1 MAGGR
6 RRRQGDAID
15 ENGSCLLPLPPAP
28 GFILRLDLFLK
39 ASRLSGRRTL
49 AQKLCDAGRVSING
63 STAKSSHPVKVG
75 DEICI
80 RRHNK
85 LTTVRVLSVP
95 TARQTSRK
103 EASSMFEELR
113 EESLDDAEL

>member
-1 MAGGR
+1 M
-6 RRRQGDAID
+6 
-15 ENGSCLLPLPPAP
+15 
-28 GFILRLDLFLK
+28 RLDLFLK

-63 STAKSSHPVKVG
+63 STAKSSHAVKVG

-80 RRHNK
+80 RRHNT

-103 EASSMFEELR
+103 EASTLYEILS
-113 EESLDDAEL
+113 EESLDDAELLSNIGEC

>member
-1 MAGGR
+1 M
-6 RRRQGDAID
+6 
-15 ENGSCLLPLPPAP
+15 
-28 GFILRLDLFLK
+28 RLDLFLK

-49 AQKLCDAGRVSING
+49 AQKLCDAARVSING
-63 STAKSSHPVKVG
+63 NAAKSSHAVKVN

-80 RRHNK
+80 RRHNT

-103 EASSMFEELR
+103 EANTLYEVVG
-113 EESLDDAEL
+113 EESLDDGEL